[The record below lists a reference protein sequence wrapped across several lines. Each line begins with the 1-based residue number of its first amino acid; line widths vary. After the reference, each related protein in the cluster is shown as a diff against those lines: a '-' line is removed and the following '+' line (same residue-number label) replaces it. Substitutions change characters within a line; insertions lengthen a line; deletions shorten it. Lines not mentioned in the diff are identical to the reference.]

1 MKVMKA
7 HQTTKALKR
16 KAAKGR
22 KKSNDKSIKRGVAQ
36 VSKAIAIPKSLES
49 IQTKST
55 KSSCIHI
62 GTTKVKQQGL
72 TQIMIG
78 SVPIHLVDVS
88 FCMVNST
95 EEEANGLDFSVQKTT
110 KDPTSSLC
118 TKLLNSSTTGSYTK
132 YAGAKPVISRK
143 PFKVNIEGIES
154 NLVRNISLFQ
164 GNPTKGFTSKPK
176 STRYDAST
184 GFNFSQLNSY
194 TFSNGINEWTSKEK
208 EEGRWECLHGL
219 NTIRTTTAITGA
231 LRNKPKQYMRQ
242 VVCSKLHPVRKCLAY
257 KCPSFLA
264 VQSKSFIK
272 CSSDSYRNVP
282 STNHEK
288 TFPRK
293 SVRCN
298 NIESNSMS
306 VFIIGTMSLEEQIEE
321 LQRKLAEKDAEV
333 EYLTTQLAKQASLSK
348 QKQVEQ
354 GQYHRSHTHS
364 TTKFRA
370 LKNIIEKMVQHEE
383 I

>member
-16 KAAKGR
+16 KAANGR
-22 KKSNDKSIKRGVAQ
+22 KKSNDKSINRGVAQ

-132 YAGAKPVISRK
+132 YAGAEPVISRK

-164 GNPTKGFTSKPK
+164 GNPTKGFTSKPRSK
-176 STRYDAST
+176 RNDAST

-208 EEGRWECLHGL
+208 KKEGG
-219 NTIRTTTAITGA
+219 NVF
-231 LRNKPKQYMRQ
+231 M
-242 VVCSKLHPVRKCLAY
+242 
-257 KCPSFLA
+257 CPSFLA

-293 SVRCN
+293 SMRCN

-306 VFIIGTMSLEEQIEE
+306 VFVIGTMSLEEQIEE

-333 EYLTTQLAKQASLSK
+333 EYLTTQLDKQASLSK

-354 GQYHRSHTHS
+354 GQVLSPVAT
-364 TTKFRA
+364 
-370 LKNIIEKMVQHEE
+370 
-383 I
+383 